1 MFEPEAA
8 LRYSMNK
15 QESITTSNIAKNT
28 YEQKFKRESIS
39 KHSPVIKFEPV
50 VKCEQLKPVV
60 KCEQVESVIKG
71 EPLKC
76 ESVKYEEFLF
86 PPERMYQPHFTSL
99 DKALLLSIMEI
110 VEVIY
115 FNKRAHRENLI
126 PDKLPK
132 HLRFSVKEI
141 EEIICSNYFSTHYD
155 FTSAQIN
162 EILNRANLFDFF
174 TCELIKLELMLHFEQ
189 YYQTEVLQFQDYYVN
204 KLMHMAYKGYDFKDS
219 QNLKSS
225 YYENMFDLLKSFEK
239 LKKLV
244 RNRKRRATMEKK
256 KELKENAGKLQ
267 RYFPYK
273 FPNFDI
279 ARI

>member
-1 MFEPEAA
+1 MFKPEAA
-8 LRYSMNK
+8 LRYPVIK
-15 QESITTSNIAKNT
+15 QESITTSNISKNT
-28 YEQKFKRESIS
+28 YEQKFKREFIN
-39 KHSPVIKFEPV
+39 KHSPVIKFESV
-50 VKCEQLKPVV
+50 VKFEPLKPVA
-60 KCEQVESVIKG
+60 KCEQVEPVIKG

-86 PPERMYQPHFTSL
+86 LPERIYLYQPHFSSL

-110 VEVIY
+110 VEIIY

-132 HLRFSVKEI
+132 NLRFSVKEI

-204 KLMHMAYKGYDFKDS
+204 KLMHMAYQGYDFKDS

-239 LKKLV
+239 LKKLQEHDFNV
-244 RNRKRRATMEKK
+244 GIYGTIMRQTE
-256 KELKENAGKLQ
+256 
-267 RYFPYK
+267 
-273 FPNFDI
+273 
-279 ARI
+279 